1 MPCICCSEE
10 EAVDDL
16 PQDTRHVG
24 GRVRTRYFPVTT
36 HLLHYPVL
44 PGTLKIP
51 ITAKSFWV
59 QCPTF
64 VTPLSPGLT
73 WAPKHTECKF
83 GFPWHQT
90 HGVSRNNIQ
99 FPKHPLSVQ
108 PVNLLLTW
116 NWGSWYR
123 LCMLR
128 TNSVL
133 SSDAS
138 HVVLSHS
145 RFDKMAKTGKFQL
158 LNLHVQ

>member
-1 MPCICCSEE
+1 MRTI
-10 EAVDDL
+10 DDL
-16 PQDTRHVG
+16 TSDTWHG
-24 GRVRTRYFPVTT
+24 DDRVRKRHFSVKTY
-36 HLLHYPVL
+36 LIYCSIW
-44 PGTLKIP
+44 PGTLKIW
-51 ITAKSFWV
+51 INAESFWV